1 VRWLDVWGVRC
12 AGERGWVDSG
22 TLLDGF
28 DGFGDNLECE
38 FGVVVTQLVGSTWR
52 ERKTLVSNMLKLVT
66 G

>member
-28 DGFGDNLECE
+28 DGFGDNWSVNL
-38 FGVVVTQLVGSTWR
+38 GLW
-52 ERKTLVSNMLKLVT
+52 
-66 G
+66 